1 MLWFKLEKILSQK
14 KISIYRLSKITGISR
29 QTFYALKDGKFDD
42 LKFSTMKKIAD
53 ALDISLDEF
62 R

>member
-1 MLWFKLEKILSQK
+1 MLWFKLNEILTKREMSVYK
-14 KISIYRLSKITGISR
+14 LSELTGISK
-29 QTFYALKDGKFDD
+29 QAFSALKHGKFDD
-42 LKFSTMKKIAD
+42 LKFSTMVKIAD